1 LYFLLTAGRVLL
13 TRYALGGL
21 VMKLSNMLR
30 KISVLVMAILL
41 SAPWTMGQSTFGGI
55 VGVVKDPS
63 QSAVAGA
70 QLKLTSLDDRS
81 ERDATTDGNGGFEF
95 INLKAGRYELALH
108 ADGFAD
114 YKVTSFQLDARQS
127 LRLDV
132 ALKLATSTQ
141 SIEVSSDA
149 GPVINTENGTIG
161 DSKDFQQITGLPVN
175 YRGATT
181 SPLAMLATV
190 PGAQQDAN
198 GNVSVGGGLPS
209 QVQYSVDGSSTVN
222 IRQNGALGNMNPSS
236 ELISEF
242 KVTQFNNNAE
252 FSQIGDVTISTK
264 SGGDQ
269 FHGSAFEYLQND
281 VLDAEVW
288 NSGNKPHK
296 AFNTFGGSF
305 GGPLEIPRLMHGKAK
320 TFFFTDFE
328 ANRRRFSTPLFLF
341 VPTSAMRQGDFSA
354 LSTPLIDPFTG
365 NPYAGNKIPSGSQC
379 TNSRDCINPV
389 AQSLL
394 NNYLPAPNIA
404 VSAANFGSQAN
415 YLQQTP
421 TPSNT
426 NGFDL
431 RFDRTITSKQ
441 SMFVRWSWKKL
452 SAQSLT
458 DTALNTVNNFLPP
471 DQDTEHNNNVIV
483 SHNYLIT
490 NNLVNE
496 VRFGLSFWQFQVKF
510 PIEGATAISGLGLTG
525 LDLNDHPTT
534 GAFPI
539 FNFSDDA
546 GNYSPIGRDKDG
558 LTKSQTIQF
567 ADNFTWIKGRH
578 TMKFGADVRRVAYQ
592 DLESFGGADDFGAF
606 TFDQG
611 IFTGNAFA
619 NLLLGLPTKT
629 YVAQSGP
636 DVHAHTI
643 QTGVYGQDEFRV
655 NDRLTLTYGL
665 RLQALPA
672 FVSDLGNL
680 TAFDVRNGGIILPV
694 GNQPRPG
701 FLATINSCNP
711 ADPNNAADPC
721 GAPTAADT
729 ALGCVPVL
737 GAAPDMPCAPIEYAN
752 KIGLGPGL
760 RQFYGKNFQPR
771 LGVAYRPFG
780 NSKTVIRGGF
790 GIFTMTNLG
799 QLSFNTT
806 NIDVSVVRTTANSFT
821 NGQPAFQF
829 PSART
834 QDAPD
839 AIAGTGDFY
848 QNTLTNY
855 RDPQSAQW
863 NLTVE
868 RELARD
874 ITLRESYVGMSSYR
888 MSQTIDLNQVEPSA
902 ISPNPNPKP
911 YTNWGRILST
921 TNSGHVNYHGLQS
934 ELNMRAR
941 SGLTFQASQ
950 VWAKSLGNV
959 GGDAPTTFNPEIIY
973 GTPVANRFD
982 LSANRGNMAATRRNR
997 FLLSAVYD
1005 LPVGQ
1010 NRQLFSHMNRFADL
1024 AFGGWSLS
1032 TVSLWETG
1040 PYLTPTTSSSFDPG
1054 NLSLSYRGSFQ
1065 RPDCIGNGNIANSA
1079 TSSMFNG
1086 SAFNPIPAG
1095 PVGNCGVGILEGPG
1109 TTAIAAGLSK
1119 TFHLTERMRLRFES
1133 TFTNLLNHPNFAT
1146 PPTNVTSSSFG
1157 IVQSVQTAENSG
1169 NRTGQVSLRLDF

>member
-1 LYFLLTAGRVLL
+1 MSG
-13 TRYALGGL
+13 
-21 VMKLSNMLR
+21 
-30 KISVLVMAILL
+30 KISMLLVVILL
-41 SAPWTMGQSTFGGI
+41 VASWAVGQSTFGGI

-63 QSAVAGA
+63 QEAVGNAHVT
-70 QLKLTSLDDRS
+70 LTSLEDRTQRTTS
-81 ERDATTDGNGGFEF
+81 TDANGEFEL
-95 INLKAGRYELALH
+95 INLKPGLYELDVH
-108 ADGFAD
+108 SDGFAE
-114 YKVTSFQLDARQS
+114 YKISSLELAARQS

-132 ALKLATSTQ
+132 ALSLAGSTQ
-141 SIEVSSDA
+141 TVEVTGEG

-161 DSKDFQQITGLPVN
+161 DTKDFKELTGLPVN

-252 FSQIGDVTISTK
+252 FAQIGDVTISTK
-264 SGGDQ
+264 SGTDQ

-281 VLDAEVW
+281 AFDAEVW
-288 NSGNKPHK
+288 NSGDKPHK
-296 AFNTFGGSF
+296 AFNTFGGSL
-305 GGPLEIPRLMHGKAK
+305 GGPLVLPRLSKGK

-328 ANRRRFSTPLFLF
+328 ANRRRFTTDLFLF
-341 VPTSAMRQGDFSA
+341 VPSNAMRVGNFSA
-354 LSTPLIDPFTG
+354 LSTPLMDPFTG
-365 NPYAGNKIPSGSQC
+365 KPYPGNIIPSGSAC
-379 TNSRDCINPV
+379 ANSLDCINPV
-389 AQSLL
+389 AISLL
-394 NNYLPAPNIA
+394 NNYLPAPNIN
-404 VSAANFGSQAN
+404 VSPADFGSEAN

-421 TPSNT
+421 TPSDT
-426 NGFDL
+426 NGFDTRL
-431 RFDRTITSKQ
+431 DRTITSKQ
-441 SMFVRWSWKKL
+441 SMFVRWSWKHI

-458 DTALNTVNNFLPP
+458 DTALGTVNNFLPP
-471 DQDTEHNNNVIV
+471 DQDSEHNNNLIV

-496 VRFGLSFWQFQVKF
+496 ARFGVSLWQFQVNF
-510 PIEGATAISGLGLTG
+510 PIEGASAISTLGLTG
-525 LDLNDHPTT
+525 LDLSDHPDT

-539 FNFSDDA
+539 FNFSDDS

-558 LTKSQTIQF
+558 TTKSQTIQF
-567 ADNFTWIKGRH
+567 ADNLSWIKSHH
-578 TMKFGADVRRVAYQ
+578 TMKFGVDVRHVRYQ

-643 QTGVYGQDEFRV
+643 QTGIYAQDEFRWS
-655 NDRLTLTYGL
+655 DRLTLTFGL
-665 RLQALPA
+665 RWQALPA

-680 TAFDVRNGGIILPV
+680 TAFDVHNGGIIIPV

-701 FLATINSCNP
+701 FLASINTCNP
-711 ADPNNAADPC
+711 ADPANADDPC
-721 GAPTAADT
+721 GTPTAADI

-737 GAAPDMPCAPIEYAN
+737 GASPSMPCAPIEYAN
-752 KIGLGPGL
+752 QVGLGPGL
-760 RQFYGKNFQPR
+760 REFYWKNFQPR
-771 LGVAYRPFG
+771 LGLAYRPFG
-780 NSKTVIRGGF
+780 NNKTVVRGGF

-821 NGQPAFQF
+821 NGQPAYQF

-834 QDAPD
+834 LDDPST
-839 AIAGTGDFY
+839 IAGTGDFY

-868 RELARD
+868 RELAPA

-888 MSQTIDLNQVEPSA
+888 MSQTVDLNQVEPSTIA
-902 ISPNPNPKP
+902 PNPNPKP
-911 YTNWGRILST
+911 YLNWGRILST
-921 TNSGHVNYHGLQS
+921 TNSGHVNYNGLQS

-941 SGLTFQASQ
+941 GGLTFQASH
-950 VWAKSLGNV
+950 VWAKSLGNI
-959 GGDAPTTFNPEIIY
+959 GGDDPTTFNPEIIY

-982 LSANRGNMAATRRNR
+982 LG
-997 FLLSAVYD
+997 
-1005 LPVGQ
+1005 
-1010 NRQLFSHMNRFADL
+1010 RQPR
-1024 AFGGWSLS
+1024 
-1032 TVSLWETG
+1032 
-1040 PYLTPTTSSSFDPG
+1040 
-1054 NLSLSYRGSFQ
+1054 
-1065 RPDCIGNGNIANSA
+1065 
-1079 TSSMFNG
+1079 
-1086 SAFNPIPAG
+1086 
-1095 PVGNCGVGILEGPG
+1095 
-1109 TTAIAAGLSK
+1109 
-1119 TFHLTERMRLRFES
+1119 
-1133 TFTNLLNHPNFAT
+1133 
-1146 PPTNVTSSSFG
+1146 
-1157 IVQSVQTAENSG
+1157 
-1169 NRTGQVSLRLDF
+1169 

>member
-1 LYFLLTAGRVLL
+1 MRNKAITLLIAMTLIVPWSTA
-13 TRYALGGL
+13 
-21 VMKLSNMLR
+21 
-30 KISVLVMAILL
+30 
-41 SAPWTMGQSTFGGI
+41 QSTFGGI

-63 QSAVAGA
+63 QSSVAGA
-70 QLKLTSLDDRS
+70 QLTLTNLDDRTQ
-81 ERDATTDGNGGFEF
+81 RNAGTDGSGGFEF
-95 INLKAGRYELALH
+95 INLKAGRYELVVH

-114 YKVTSFQLDARQS
+114 YKVSSFQLDARQS

-132 ALKLATSTQ
+132 ALKLASSTQ

-161 DSKDFQQITGLPVN
+161 DSKDFQQITSLPVN

-264 SGGDQ
+264 SGSDQ
-269 FHGSAFEYLQND
+269 FHGSVFEYLQND
-281 VLDAEVW
+281 AFDAEVW
-288 NSGNKPHK
+288 NSGDKPHK
-296 AFNTFGGSF
+296 AYNTFGASL
-305 GGPLEIPRLMHGKAK
+305 GGPLAIPKLMHGRSK
-320 TFFFTDFE
+320 TFFFADFE

-341 VPTSAMRQGDFSA
+341 VPSQAMRQGDFSSV
-354 LSTPLIDPFTG
+354 STPLIDPFTG
-365 NPYAGNKIPSGSQC
+365 QPYPGNRIPSGGQC
-379 TNSRDCINPV
+379 ASTQDCISPV
-389 AQSLL
+389 ATSLL
-394 NNYLPAPNIA
+394 NSYLPAPNIN

-421 TPSNT
+421 TPTDT
-426 NGFDL
+426 NGFDV

-441 SMFVRWSWKKL
+441 SMFVRWSWKRL
-452 SAQSLT
+452 TAQSLT
-458 DTALNTVNNFLPP
+458 DAALNTVNNFLPP
-471 DQDTEHNNNVIV
+471 DQDSEHNNNLIV

-490 NNLVNE
+490 NHLVNE
-496 VRFGLSFWQFQVKF
+496 ARFGVSYWQFQTKF
-510 PIEGATAISGLGLTG
+510 ALEGTEVVSSLGLTG
-525 LDLNDHPTT
+525 LDLGDHPAT
-534 GAFPI
+534 GAFPV
-539 FNFSDDA
+539 FNFSDDS

-558 LTKSQTIQF
+558 ITKSQTIQL
-567 ADNFTWIKGRH
+567 ADNLSWVKGRH
-578 TMKFGADVRRVAYQ
+578 TMKFGVDVRHVRYQ

-611 IFTGNAFA
+611 VFTGNAFA

-643 QTGVYGQDEFRV
+643 QTGIYAQDEFRIS
-655 NDRLTLTYGL
+655 DRLTLTYGL
-665 RLQALPA
+665 RWQALPA
-672 FVSDLGNL
+672 FVSDLANL
-680 TAFDVRNGGIILPV
+680 TAFDVGNGGIIIPT

-701 FLATINSCNP
+701 FLASINSCNP
-711 ADPNNAADPC
+711 ADPTNPADPC

-737 GAAPDMPCAPIEYAN
+737 GSSAGMPCAPVEPAN
-752 KIGLGPGL
+752 KVGLGAGL

-771 LGVAYRPFG
+771 IGFAYRPFG
-780 NSKTVIRGGF
+780 NNKTVVRGGF

-806 NIDVSVVRTTANSFT
+806 NIDVSVVRTTANSLI
-821 NGQPAFQF
+821 NGQPSYQF
-829 PSART
+829 PDART
-834 QDAPD
+834 QDAPET
-839 AIAGTGDFY
+839 IAGTGDFY
-848 QNTLTNY
+848 QNTLTDY

-868 RELARD
+868 RELARE
-874 ITLRESYVGMSSYR
+874 ITLRESYVGMNSYR
-888 MSQTIDLNQVEPSA
+888 MSQTVDLNQVEPSTT
-902 ISPNPNPKP
+902 SPNPNPKP
-911 YTNWGRILST
+911 YPNWGRVLST
-921 TNSGHVNYHGLQS
+921 TNSGHVNYNGLQS

-941 SGLTFQASQ
+941 SGLTFQASH

-959 GGDAPTTFNPEIIY
+959 GSDAPTTFNPEIIY

-1010 NRQLFSHMNRFADL
+1010 NRQFLSHMNRYAEL
-1024 AFGGWSLS
+1024 VAGSWSVS

-1040 PYLTPTTSSSFDPG
+1040 PYLTPVTSSSFDPG
-1054 NLSLSYRGSFQ
+1054 NLNLSYRGSFQ
-1065 RPDCIGNGNIANSA
+1065 RPDCVGNGNVANGA
-1079 TSSMFNG
+1079 NGNLFN
-1086 SAFNPIPAG
+1086 STAFDPIPAG

-1109 TTAIAAGLSK
+1109 TTTVAAGLAK
-1119 TFHLTERMRLRFES
+1119 TFHVTERMRLRFEG
-1133 TFTNLLNHPNFAT
+1133 TFTNLFNHPNFAP

-1169 NRTGQVSLRLDF
+1169 NRTGQFSLRFEF

>member
-1 LYFLLTAGRVLL
+1 MLNKLSTLLIVFVLL
-13 TRYALGGL
+13 MPCAFC
-21 VMKLSNMLR
+21 
-30 KISVLVMAILL
+30 
-41 SAPWTMGQSTFGGI
+41 QSTFGGI
-55 VGVVKDPS
+55 VGVVKDPG
-63 QSAVAGA
+63 QSEITAA
-70 QLKLTSLDDRS
+70 QVTLTSLEDGSQRS
-81 ERDATTDGNGGFEF
+81 ATTDGNGSFEF
-95 INLKAGRYELALH
+95 VNLKAGRYALLIH
-108 ADGFAD
+108 VDGFAD
-114 YKVTSFQLDARQS
+114 YKAFSLQLDARQS
-127 LRLDV
+127 LRLDI

-141 SIEVSSDA
+141 TIEVSGES

-161 DSKDFQQITGLPVN
+161 DTKDFQQLTNLPVN

-252 FSQIGDVTISTK
+252 FAQLGDVTISTK
-264 SGGDQ
+264 SGGDH

-281 VLDAEVW
+281 AFDAEVW

-296 AFNTFGGSF
+296 AYHTFGASL
-305 GGPLEIPRLMHGKAK
+305 GGPLQLPKLSHGTAK
-320 TFFFTDFE
+320 TFFFADLE

-341 VPTSAMRQGDFSA
+341 VPTNAMRQGDFSA
-354 LSTPLIDPFTG
+354 LSTPLMDPFTG
-365 NPYAGNKIPSGSQC
+365 KPYPGNKIPSGSQC
-379 TNSRDCINPV
+379 ANSQDCINPV
-389 AQSLL
+389 ALSLL
-394 NNYLPAPNIA
+394 NNYIPSPNIN
-404 VSAANFGSQAN
+404 VSDANFGSQAN
-415 YLQQTP
+415 FLQQTP
-421 TPSNT
+421 TPSDT
-426 NGFDL
+426 NGFDI

-441 SMFVRWSWKKL
+441 SMFVRWSWKHL
-452 SAQSLT
+452 SARSLT

-471 DQDTEHNNNVIV
+471 DQDSEHNNNLII
-483 SHNYLIT
+483 SYNYLIT

-496 VRFGLSFWQFQVKF
+496 ARFGLSFWQLQVKF
-510 PIEGATAISGLGLTG
+510 PIQGAVAISTLGLTG
-525 LDLNDHPTT
+525 LDLSDHPTT

-539 FNFSDDA
+539 FNFSDDP

-558 LTKSQTIQF
+558 VTKSQTIQF
-567 ADNFTWIKGRH
+567 DDNLTWIKGRH
-578 TMKFGADVRRVAYQ
+578 TLKLGADIRRVGYQ

-619 NLLLGLPTKT
+619 NLFLGLPTKT

-636 DVHAHTI
+636 DVHAHTL
-643 QTGVYGQDEFRV
+643 QTGVYAQDEIRLS
-655 NDRLTLTYGL
+655 DRFTLTYGL
-665 RLQALPA
+665 RWQALPA
-672 FVSDLGNL
+672 FVSDLANL
-680 TAFDVRNGGIILPV
+680 TAFDIRNGGIIIPV

-701 FLATINSCNP
+701 FLATVNSCNP
-711 ADPNNAADPC
+711 SDPSNVADPC
-721 GAPTAADT
+721 GTATSADT
-729 ALGCVPVL
+729 ALGCTPVL
-737 GAAPDMPCAPIEYAN
+737 GAAPSMPCAPIEYAN

-760 RQFYGKNFQPR
+760 REFYWKNFQPR
-771 LGVAYRPFG
+771 VGFAYRPFG
-780 NSKTVIRGGF
+780 TNRIVVRGGF
-790 GIFTMTNLG
+790 GIFTMANLG

-806 NIDVSVVRTTANSFT
+806 NIDVSVVRTTANAATS
-821 NGQPAFQF
+821 GQPAYQF
-829 PSART
+829 PSVRT
-834 QDAPD
+834 QDAP
-839 AIAGTGDFY
+839 ATITGTGDFY

-868 RELARD
+868 GELIRGL
-874 ITLRESYVGMSSYR
+874 TLRESYVGMGSYR

-902 ISPNPNPKP
+902 TSPNPNPKP
-911 YTNWGRILST
+911 YSNWGRILST
-921 TNSGHVNYHGLQS
+921 TNSGHVNYNGLQS

-941 SGLTFQASQ
+941 GGLTFQASH

-959 GGDAPTTFNPEIIY
+959 GGDAPTSFNPEIIY

-997 FLLSAVYD
+997 FLISAVYD

-1010 NRQLFSHMNRFADL
+1010 NRKLFSHMNRISDL
-1024 AFGGWSLS
+1024 AFGGWSIS

-1040 PYLTPTTSSSFDPG
+1040 PYLTPTTSSSYDPG
-1054 NLSLSYRGSFQ
+1054 NLNLSYRGAFQ
-1065 RPDCIGNGNIANSA
+1065 RPDCTGNGNLANSA
-1079 TSSMFNG
+1079 TGSMFNIG
-1086 SAFNPIPAG
+1086 AFNQIPSG
-1095 PVGNCGVGILEGPG
+1095 PVGNCGVGILQGPG
-1109 TTAIAAGLSK
+1109 TSTIAAGLSK
-1119 TFHLTERMRLRFES
+1119 TFHLNERMRLRLEG
-1133 TFTNLLNHPNFAT
+1133 TFTNLLNHPNFAP

-1169 NRTGQVSLRLDF
+1169 NRTGQLGLRLEF

>member
-1 LYFLLTAGRVLL
+1 MARRSKG
-13 TRYALGGL
+13 A
-21 VMKLSNMLR
+21 SNMFR
-30 KISVLVMAILL
+30 QISALL
-41 SAPWTMGQSTFGGI
+41 IAALWLGSWTVGQSTFGGI
-55 VGVVKDPS
+55 LGAVKDPGEG
-63 QSAVAGA
+63 AVAGA
-70 QLKLTSLDDRS
+70 QLTLTNLDDHTLRNTV
-81 ERDATTDGNGGFEF
+81 ADGNGGFEF
-95 INLKAGRYELALH
+95 VNLKPGRYQIEVH
-108 ADGFAD
+108 AQGFAD
-114 YKVTSFQLDARQS
+114 YKVSSLQLDARQS

-132 ALKLATSTQ
+132 PLKLATSTQ
-141 SIEVSSDA
+141 TIEVNGES

-161 DSKDFQQITGLPVN
+161 DSKDFQQITSLPVN
-175 YRGATT
+175 YRGSTT
-181 SPLAMLATV
+181 SPLAMLGTV

-252 FSQIGDVTISTK
+252 FSQLGDVTISTK
-264 SGGDQ
+264 SGSDQ
-269 FHGSAFEYLQND
+269 FHGSVFEYAQND
-281 VLDAEVW
+281 AFDAEVW
-288 NSGNKPHK
+288 NSGDKPHK
-296 AFNTFGGSF
+296 AYNTFGGSL
-305 GGPLEIPRLMHGKAK
+305 GGPLEIPKLMHGKAK
-320 TFFFTDFE
+320 TFFFADFE
-328 ANRRRFSTPLFLF
+328 ANRRRYSTPLFLF
-341 VPTSAMRQGDFSA
+341 VPSNAMRHGDFSA
-354 LSTPLIDPFTG
+354 ISTLLMDPFTG
-365 NPYAGNKIPSGSQC
+365 QPYPGNKIPSGSQC
-379 TNSRDCINPV
+379 TNSQDCISPV

-394 NNYLPAPNIA
+394 NNYLPAANIN

-426 NGFDL
+426 NGFDM

-441 SMFVRWSWKKL
+441 TMFVRWSWKHL

-458 DTALNTVNNFLPP
+458 DTALGTVNNFLPP

-496 VRFGLSFWQFQVKF
+496 ARFGLSLWQFQVTF
-510 PIEGATAISGLGLTG
+510 PIRGATAISTLGLTG
-525 LDLNDHPTT
+525 LDLGDHPNT

-539 FNFSDDA
+539 FNFSDDP
-546 GNYSPIGRDKDG
+546 GNYSVIGRDKDG
-558 LTKSQTIQF
+558 VTKSQTIQF
-567 ADNFTWIKGRH
+567 ADNFTWVKGRH
-578 TMKFGADVRRVAYQ
+578 TMKFGVDVRRVAYQ
-592 DLESFGGADDFGAF
+592 DLESFGGADDFGSF

-636 DVHAHTI
+636 DVHAHTT
-643 QTGVYGQDEFRV
+643 QAGLYGQDEFRV

-665 RLQALPA
+665 RWQALPA

-680 TAFDVRNGGIILPV
+680 TAFNVQNGGIIIPV

-711 ADPNNAADPC
+711 ADPNNPADPC
-721 GAPTAADT
+721 GTPTAADV

-737 GAAPDMPCAPIEYAN
+737 GAAPNMPCAPVQFAN
-752 KIGLGPGL
+752 KAGLGPGL
-760 RQFYGKNFQPR
+760 RQFYGRNFQPR
-771 LGVAYRPFG
+771 VGFAYRPFG
-780 NSKTVIRGGF
+780 NSKTVVRGGF

-806 NIDVSVVRTTANSFT
+806 NIDVSVVRTTANSFA
-821 NGQPAFQF
+821 NGQPAYQF

-834 QDAPD
+834 QDTPA

-868 RELARD
+868 RELSRD

-888 MSQTIDLNQVEPSA
+888 MSQTFDLNQVEPSA
-902 ISPNPNPKP
+902 NPSNPNPKP

-921 TNSGHVNYHGLQS
+921 TNSGHVNYNGLQS

-941 SGLTFQASQ
+941 SGLTFQASH
-950 VWAKSLGNV
+950 VWAKNLGNV
-959 GGDAPTTFNPEIIY
+959 GGDAPTAFNPEIIY

-982 LSANRGNMAATRRNR
+982 LSANRGNMAGTRRNR

-1005 LPVGQ
+1005 LPAGK
-1010 NRQLFSHMNRFADL
+1010 NRKFLAHMNRISEL
-1024 AFGGWSLS
+1024 GLGGWSVS

-1040 PYLTPTTSSSFDPG
+1040 PYLTPTTSSSYDPG
-1054 NLSLSYRGSFQ
+1054 NLRLSYRGAFQ
-1065 RPDCIGNGNIANSA
+1065 RPDCTGNGNIANPA
-1079 TSSMFNG
+1079 TGSMFNIHEF
-1086 SAFNPIPAG
+1086 SPIPVG
-1095 PVGNCGVGILEGPG
+1095 PVGNCGIGILEGPG
-1109 TTAIAAGLSK
+1109 TSTVAAGLSK
-1119 TFHLTERMRLRFES
+1119 TFHLTERLRMRFEG
-1133 TFTNLLNHPNFAT
+1133 TFTNIFNHPNFAP

-1157 IVQSVQTAENSG
+1157 IVQNVQTAENSG
-1169 NRTGQVSLRLDF
+1169 NRTGQLSLRIDF

>member
-1 LYFLLTAGRVLL
+1 MSAKISTLLFAVLL
-13 TRYALGGL
+13 AAQW
-21 VMKLSNMLR
+21 
-30 KISVLVMAILL
+30 AI
-41 SAPWTMGQSTFGGI
+41 GQSMFGGI

-63 QSAVAGA
+63 QEAIGSAHVT
-70 QLKLTSLDDRS
+70 LTSLDDRTQRAAS
-81 ERDATTDGNGGFEF
+81 TDGNGEFEF
-95 INLKAGRYELALH
+95 INLKAGRYELVVH

-114 YKVTSFQLDARQS
+114 YKVASLLLEARQS

-132 ALKLATSTQ
+132 ALKLASATQTVEVTS
-141 SIEVSSDA
+141 EG

-161 DSKDFQQITGLPVN
+161 DTKDFKQLTSLPVN

-181 SPLAMLATV
+181 SPLAMLATI

-252 FSQIGDVTISTK
+252 FAQIGDVTISTK

-281 VLDAEVW
+281 AFDAEVW
-288 NSGNKPHK
+288 NSGDKPHK
-296 AFNTFGGSF
+296 AYNTFGGSL
-305 GGPLEIPRLMHGKAK
+305 GGPFALPKISRGK
-320 TFFFTDFE
+320 TFFFADFE
-328 ANRRRFSTPLFLF
+328 ANRRRFTTDLFLF
-341 VPTSAMRQGDFSA
+341 VPTNAMRQGNFSA
-354 LSTPLIDPFTG
+354 LSTPLMNPFTG
-365 NPYAGNKIPSGSQC
+365 KPYAGNIIPSGSAC
-379 TNSRDCINPV
+379 ANSQDCINPV
-389 AQSLL
+389 AISLL
-394 NNYLPAPNIA
+394 NNYLPAPNIN
-404 VSAANFGSQAN
+404 VSAANFGSAAN

-426 NGFDL
+426 NGFDVRL
-431 RFDRTITSKQ
+431 DRTITSKQ
-441 SMFVRWSWKKL
+441 SMFVRWSWKDI

-458 DTALNTVNNFLPP
+458 DMALNTVNNYLPA
-471 DQDTEHNNNVIV
+471 DQDSEHNNNLIV

-496 VRFGLSFWQFQVKF
+496 ARFGISLWQFQVFF
-510 PIEGATAISGLGLTG
+510 PIEGAAAISTLGLTG
-525 LDLNDHPTT
+525 LDLSDHPNA

-539 FNFSDDA
+539 FNFSDDS

-558 LTKSQTIQF
+558 TTKSQTIQF
-567 ADNFTWIKGRH
+567 ADNLSWIKGRH
-578 TMKFGADVRRVAYQ
+578 TMKFGVDVRHVRYQ

-643 QTGVYGQDEFRV
+643 QTGIYAQDEFRW
-655 NDRLTLTYGL
+655 NDRLTVTFGL
-665 RLQALPA
+665 RWQALPA

-680 TAFDVRNGGIILPV
+680 TAFNVQNGGVIIPV
-694 GNQPRPG
+694 GNQPRAG
-701 FLATINSCNP
+701 FLASINACNS
-711 ADPNNAADPC
+711 ADPNNSDDPC
-721 GAPTAADT
+721 GTPTATDI
-729 ALGCVPVL
+729 ALGCDPVL
-737 GAAPDMPCAPIEYAN
+737 GANPSMPCAPVEYAN
-752 KIGLGPGL
+752 RVGLGPGL
-760 RQFYGKNFQPR
+760 REFYWKNFQPR
-771 LGVAYRPFG
+771 LGFAYRPFG
-780 NSKTVIRGGF
+780 NNKTVVRGGF

-806 NIDVSVVRTTANSFT
+806 NIDVSVVRTTANAFSK
-821 NGQPAFQF
+821 GQPAYQF

-834 QDAPD
+834 PD
-839 AIAGTGDFY
+839 DPSTIAGTGDFY

-868 RELARD
+868 RELAPA
-874 ITLRESYVGMSSYR
+874 ITLRESYLGMSSYR
-888 MSQTIDLNQVEPSA
+888 MSQTVDLNQVEPSA
-902 ISPNPNPKP
+902 VSPNPNPKP
-911 YTNWGRILST
+911 YLNWGRILST
-921 TNSGHVNYHGLQS
+921 TNSGHVNYNGLQS
-934 ELNMRAR
+934 ELNMHAR
-941 SGLTFQASQ
+941 SGLTFQASH
-950 VWAKSLGNV
+950 VWAKSLGNI
-959 GGDAPTTFNPEIIY
+959 GGDDPTTFNPEIIY
-973 GTPVANRFD
+973 GTPVANRFN
-982 LSANRGNMAATRRNR
+982 LSANRGNMADTRRNR

-1010 NRQLFSHMNRFADL
+1010 NRKFLSHMNRASEL
-1024 AFGGWSLS
+1024 AFGGWSIS

-1040 PYLTPTTSSSFDPG
+1040 PYLTPITSSSYDPG
-1054 NLSLSYRGSFQ
+1054 NLNLSYRGAFQ
-1065 RPDCIGNGNIANSA
+1065 RPDCIGNGNVASA
-1079 TSSMFNG
+1079 ATGSMFNLG
-1086 SAFNPIPAG
+1086 AFNAIPVG

-1109 TTAIAAGLSK
+1109 TSTIAAGLSK
-1119 TFHLTERMRLRFES
+1119 TFRLNERMRFRFEG
-1133 TFTNLLNHPNFAT
+1133 TFTNLLNHPNFAP

-1169 NRTGQVSLRLDF
+1169 NRTGQLGLRFEF